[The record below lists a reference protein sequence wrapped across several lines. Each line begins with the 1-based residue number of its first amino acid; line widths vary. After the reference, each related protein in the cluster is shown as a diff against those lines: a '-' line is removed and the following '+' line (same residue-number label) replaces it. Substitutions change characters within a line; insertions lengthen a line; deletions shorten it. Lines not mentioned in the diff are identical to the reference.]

1 MSGYIT
7 PYSDTALIR
16 WPRAIGAIIP
26 DVTVEEHYVDRL
38 QITQHPVAS
47 GTPISDHAFLLPK
60 TVTMKC
66 GWTNAAPSLS
76 PGMVATSPF
85 DSFGETRAY
94 EIYQQLLTLQASRQ
108 PFQLTAGKR
117 TYENMLIS
125 ELSVTNN
132 QQTEY
137 ALIIE
142 VALQEVIIVKTATT
156 SGAPDYPA
164 PEDTTKPDTTAP
176 TVDNGLQQPQP
187 VPNYDSTL
195 KRGMQQ
201 GSDFL
206 GGLFGV

>member
-1 MSGYIT
+1 MSEYLGGA
-7 PYSDTALIR
+7 ALIR
-16 WPRAIGAIIP
+16 WPRAIDTIIP

-38 QITQHPVAS
+38 QITQHPVAG

-94 EIYQQLLTLQASRQ
+94 EIYQQLLALQASRQ

-117 TYENMLIS
+117 TYPNMLIS
-125 ELSVTNN
+125 ELSVTND
-132 QQTEY
+132 QKTEY

-156 SGAPDYPA
+156 SGAPDYPS
-164 PEDTTKPDTTAP
+164 PEDSTKPDTTAP
-176 TVDNGLQQPQP
+176 TVDNGLVQPQP
-187 VPNYDSTL
+187 TPPNYDSDL
-195 KRGMQQ
+195 KKTG
-201 GSDFL
+201 GSISSWL
-206 GGLFGV
+206 GFG